1 MNMKNILMGAAGLV
15 MLSTASAS
23 ATSYS
28 ITGYEWLTGG
38 AISATTTPPTCG
50 TSNVACSTFTYT
62 GALNFSNT
70 QQQNTTPSGDLNSD
84 FFIGTDISGYL
95 GSGTVTSGSQ
105 VANWGG
111 VGGASSTS
119 DANFLASSG
128 SIAGEAYGSLYIVD
142 LGTLAAGT
150 LLTITHDDGIALTDS
165 GVAFGSVTSG
175 PTQAITETATVGT
188 TGDIKLFY
196 TRQNGTPSIL
206 QVAVPEPASLAVF
219 GAALIAMAG
228 AAGWMRRERKSA

>member
-1 MNMKNILMGAAGLV
+1 MNMKKTLMGVMGMAGLV
-15 MLSTASAS
+15 MLSTGPASAYTIQADELQS
-23 ATSYS
+23 
-28 ITGYEWLTGG
+28 GG
-38 AISATTTPPTCG
+38 APWNAMPFYCMPSPG
-50 TSNVACSTFTYT
+50 VKACAQFEYS
-62 GALNFSNT
+62 GPLNFDNT
-70 QQQNTTPSGDLNSD
+70 ATQNNTPAGDLNSD
-84 FFIGTDISGYL
+84 FFIGADISGYT
-95 GSGTVTSGSQ
+95 GSGSIEYSPCGCT
-105 VANWGG
+105 VANYDN
-111 VGGASSTS
+111 VG
-119 DANFLASSG
+119 DFLASSG
-128 SIAGEAYGSLYIVD
+128 SIAGFSYLTLYSVN

-150 LLTITHDDGIALTDS
+150 VLTITHDDGIALTDDY
-165 GVAFGSVTSG
+165 VAFGSVTSG